1 MFHTKLTWSSKHTV
15 VFSIMSPLSLL
26 KVPTNS
32 LTNTVHGTMLRQGRR
47 VTRHHSSSSTW
58 LPKLKLNLDVIVML
72 K

>member
-32 LTNTVHGTMLRQGRR
+32 LANSVHGTMLRQGRR